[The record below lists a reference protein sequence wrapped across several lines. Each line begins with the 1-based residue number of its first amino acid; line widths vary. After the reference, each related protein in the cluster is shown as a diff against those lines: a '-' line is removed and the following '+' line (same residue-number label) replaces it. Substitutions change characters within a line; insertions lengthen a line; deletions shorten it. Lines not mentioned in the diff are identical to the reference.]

1 MIALVSNLLALVR
14 LALVCKSSDNVIL
27 TFVAGI
33 VLNDLEQRS
42 VLSFQDIDL
51 CVKLSELFLLLVP

>member
-1 MIALVSNLLALVR
+1 MIALVSNFLALVR